1 MFRRGAAQ
9 QRIAFNEMNIFTR
22 IVLLP
27 LAGFILLQTVPGLPQ
42 VPATSDE
49 PTSSLVEVRDKH
61 RALLVVFRSNILD
74 ASDNERAIIDQVL
87 KADPHARGRYQWVYG
102 QLAKKLNAY
111 IRKYHTL
118 TAAQD
123 LSEAD
128 YVIYFNL
135 IEFRRILN
143 TVYPYGEL
151 FVIVKGSPETNKPPR
166 IVWKAKKILWAGDA
180 IGSLIKE
187 LKTLRGES

>member
-1 MFRRGAAQ
+1 MFRRGTAQ
-9 QRIAFNEMNIFTR
+9 QRIAFDEMNIFER
-22 IVLLP
+22 IVLL
-27 LAGFILLQTVPGLPQ
+27 LVGGFIMLQSVLGLPQ

-87 KADPHARGRYQWVYG
+87 KADPHPRGRYQWVYG

-111 IRKYHTL
+111 IRKYRSL

-123 LSEAD
+123 LSDAD

-166 IVWKAKKILWAGDA
+166 VVWKAKKILWAGDA